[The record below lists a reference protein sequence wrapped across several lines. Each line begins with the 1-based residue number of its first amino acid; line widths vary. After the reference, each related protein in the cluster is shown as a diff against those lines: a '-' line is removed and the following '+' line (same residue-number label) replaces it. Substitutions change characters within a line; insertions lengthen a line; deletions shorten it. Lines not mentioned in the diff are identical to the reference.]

1 MGLLSEIAALAKAG
15 YTVAEVRE
23 LISLAA
29 DSAKEPAPE
38 QPEEK
43 PEDQTKMPEK
53 EQIPDPLP
61 EESPAQSKD
70 QSEDQSA
77 RIAELEKQLAAAQ
90 AANRKQDASTHVKNE
105 TEQLEDLARSFM

>member
-29 DSAKEPAPE
+29 DPARESAPE
-38 QPEEK
+38 QPEER
-43 PEDQTKMPEK
+43 PEDQTTMQENR
-53 EQIPDPLP
+53 QTPDPLP

-77 RIAELEKQLAAAQ
+77 KIAELEKQLAAAQ
-90 AANRKQDASTHVKNE
+90 AANRKQDASTHVKSE
-105 TEQLEDLARSFM
+105 TEQLEELARSFM